1 MFKPYAENAYALC
14 LAAAVTLSVLTG
26 LDLLAAQQHA
36 AVAMAKGQA
45 ATQQVV
51 GAAATRAPRG

>member
-1 MFKPYAENAYALC
+1 MFKSSTQNAYALC

-26 LDLLAAQQHA
+26 LDLLATQQHA
-36 AVAMAKGQA
+36 AVARAKAQA

-51 GAAATRAPRG
+51 GVAARAPRS

>member
-1 MFKPYAENAYALC
+1 MFKSYTQNVYALC

-26 LDLLAAQQHA
+26 LDLLATQQHA

-45 ATQQVV
+45 AAQQVV
-51 GAAATRAPRG
+51 GMAARAPRS

>member
-1 MFKPYAENAYALC
+1 MFKSSIQNACALC

-26 LDLLAAQQHA
+26 LDLLASQQHA

-45 ATQQVV
+45 ETQHVV
-51 GAAATRAPRG
+51 VAARVPRS